1 MRHKYTPYTQL
12 RAMARRIRRH
22 IALSSMAFYVKAF
35 SLVVKTASK
44 PLAKALKARI
54 SDSPWFRTVAIDAA
68 RKAHAVQALI
78 MRDAP
83 ASDSG
88 FIGGRKARKIAAKV
102 PVMSED
108 AALQAASEF
117 AGEAFVFAVAG
128 GVVWWEVD
136 KGNAKDEKRRA
147 DAAAERAQLCEIID
161 TQHSTMRDMKE
172 LIQEL
177 LDYKASSSELIAQL
191 VQKDGARG
199 ARA

>member
-1 MRHKYTPYTQL
+1 M
-12 RAMARRIRRH
+12 
-22 IALSSMAFYVKAF
+22 
-35 SLVVKTASK
+35 
-44 PLAKALKARI
+44 
-54 SDSPWFRTVAIDAA
+54 
-68 RKAHAVQALI
+68 
-78 MRDAP
+78 
-83 ASDSG
+83 
-88 FIGGRKARKIAAKV
+88 
-102 PVMSED
+102 
-108 AALQAASEF
+108 
-117 AGEAFVFAVAG
+117 
-128 GVVWWEVD
+128 WWEVD

>member
-1 MRHKYTPYTQL
+1 
-12 RAMARRIRRH
+12 
-22 IALSSMAFYVKAF
+22 MAFYVKAF

-54 SDSPWFRTVAIDAA
+54 SESPMFRSVAIDGA
-68 RKAHAVQALI
+68 RKAHALQAFI

-83 ASDSG
+83 LEA
-88 FIGGRKARKIAAKV
+88 GGRKARKIAAKT

-117 AGEAFVFAVAG
+117 TGEAFVFAVAG

-172 LIQEL
+172 LIKEL
-177 LDYKASSSELIAQL
+177 LDYKASSAEVIRRL
-191 VQKDGARG
+191 VEDGDGGARG
-199 ARA
+199 ASRA